1 MNANGNSPSAS
12 ARLQR
17 IKTVSRI
24 FRLLL
29 GLYVAVLV
37 LSAVSCVMSGLPKN
51 PFGPQAVS
59 YLLIHIFVEP
69 SPMPIGFVFI
79 ELIRLGLFIC
89 GFVLVNWLFILF
101 ARGNFFAAVNV
112 HCVRWI
118 GLVVAADGF
127 AVFAQQLMHREIS
140 LGPEPLI
147 GLFVVLISWI
157 ADEGRKIQEEQEL
170 TV

>member
-1 MNANGNSPSAS
+1 
-12 ARLQR
+12 
-17 IKTVSRI
+17 
-24 FRLLL
+24 
-29 GLYVAVLV
+29 
-37 LSAVSCVMSGLPKN
+37 
-51 PFGPQAVS
+51 
-59 YLLIHIFVEP
+59 
-69 SPMPIGFVFI
+69 MPIGFVFI